1 MIAHLDAS
9 NAFFGSDLDKPN
21 CMEIPEGLQDFD
33 PEAGA
38 GMVLELLKS
47 LHGLRQSAYLW
58 HRKFS
63 QFLIKI
69 GFRPVIADPSVSMN
83 GQGLIFALYVDD
95 IILFGK
101 EGRDRCC
108 QG

>member
-1 MIAHLDAS
+1 MHQMP
-9 NAFFGSDLDKPN
+9 FGSDLDKPN

-101 EGRDRCC
+101 EGRD
-108 QG
+108 

>member
-1 MIAHLDAS
+1 MHQMP
-9 NAFFGSDLDKPN
+9 FGSDLDKPN

-69 GFRPVIADPSVSMN
+69 GFRPVIADPSVYEWSRAN
-83 GQGLIFALYVDD
+83 LCALC
-95 IILFGK
+95 G
-101 EGRDRCC
+101 
-108 QG
+108 